1 MNNRKRQKIKHI
13 RGAKLS
19 KLQIWNLHQTLAAY
33 IAGGLRQFMNREI
46 YGFPSDLEKDAEVD
60 PDGSI
65 AMNEWRNILKEML
78 WSFDQ
83 IARNEYPPSMK
94 WCLQQYKTLE
104 SQGISATDIC
114 LNPSILPDLPM
125 NIYKADMRH
134 SDRLQH
140 GIDLFAKYFFDLW
153 D

>member
-60 PDGSI
+60 P
-65 AMNEWRNILKEML
+65 EVL
-78 WSFDQ
+78 
-83 IARNEYPPSMK
+83 
-94 WCLQQYKTLE
+94 
-104 SQGISATDIC
+104 SQ
-114 LNPSILPDLPM
+114 
-125 NIYKADMRH
+125 
-134 SDRLQH
+134 
-140 GIDLFAKYFFDLW
+140 
-153 D
+153 